1 MKKRTFLKL
10 SSALL
15 TGSIL
20 SPLIGC
26 KQGEKQHN
34 WAGNLEYSTDRL
46 YEPKT
51 VEEVQDLVKSC
62 SHLRALG
69 TRHSFN
75 GIADSTEN
83 LISVR
88 HLNQVLALDQEE
100 QTVTVGAGIRYGE
113 LSQYL
118 YSKGFAL
125 HNLASLPHISVAG
138 ACATATGTA

>member
-10 SSALL
+10 SSALFSG
-15 TGSIL
+15 TIL
-20 SPLIGC
+20 SPLISC
-26 KQGEKQHN
+26 RQKEKQRN

-46 YEPKT
+46 HEPRT
-51 VEEVQDLVKSC
+51 VEEVQELVNS
-62 SHLRALG
+62 SGHLRALG

-88 HLNQVLALDQEE
+88 HLNEVLALDPEE

-113 LSQYL
+113 LSQHL
-118 YSKGFAL
+118 HSKG
-125 HNLASLPHISVAG
+125 
-138 ACATATGTA
+138 